1 MPRNREET
9 LGGLFTIRIHHGGKF
24 FNRPTIRYE
33 GGCVEACENC
43 IPDVMSLITVGDIVG
58 TLGYTG
64 MINYYYVMTGKN
76 INNGLRMLL
85 TDNDVIEMIK
95 QLPQSRIVDMYV
107 EPIIPIEMMESQ
119 TDDGGPTPT
128 PTDKGSPTETQ
139 NEGCPTQNDKGSRTE
154 KDCPTETDKGS
165 RSDKEGPTQTDKG
178 ARSDKGGLSQPDKGS
193 KSDKGG
199 PNETDK
205 GSKSDKGGP
214 RQCGKSSRSDKRG
227 PTDKGGP
234 LHDVNYEDLLVDD
247 ALFEDGFCDATTYD
261 GVDVQDLD
269 DRTSESD
276 VSFEVDSDY
285 EQSDDDGLYEA
296 NVDEEAEWVGFDNSK
311 GKEPNLNDDLD
322 DDDDGK
328 DYGDDS
334 SDDLHSAC
342 SNSDDDR
349 KKDKFQEYRR
359 ETDLGKV
366 QFTVGMKFPSAKEF
380 REAVREYSIKE
391 GKDIKF
397 VKNETTRVKAKCA
410 TEECGWSVMPSVSQK
425 GESFQVKSH
434 KSEHDCLRSFKVR
447 HVTSMYLAEKYVDSI
462 RSNPNMPLDHLQQ
475 RVRKDLVVDIS
486 HTQAYRAKRK
496 ALDLIEGTN
505 LEQFARLRD
514 YCEEIRRTNP
524 NTTII
529 MKTIPSPTPDGQP
542 IFERIYVCLGALK
555 QGMLAGCRR
564 LVCMDACHLKEAHG
578 GQLLVAVGID
588 ANNQSF
594 PFAYAVAE
602 SETKET
608 WTWFLELVVEDLQ
621 IQNTSAWTFM
631 TDKQK
636 GLVPA
641 LQEIVPNAEMRFCTR
656 HLFTNFR
663 DSHKGME
670 LRKQL
675 WAAARATTVTEFHKA
690 MDLMR
695 TTDVEAYKWLAEK
708 PASQWSRS
716 HFSTFN
722 TCDILVNNLCE
733 GFNKDI
739 RKARDKPIITLL
751 EGIRCYLMT
760 RMAKRRDKIT
770 KWENCISPN
779 VIKKLEK
786 YKRRVGGCNP
796 IWCGEGHFQ
805 IHCPP
810 PEQYSLNL
818 LDHTCSCR
826 RWDLKGIPCVH
837 AIVAITFKN
846 ENILDY
852 CHPCYGKETN
862 ANIYKGIIYPIN
874 GWTMWP
880 SSGCVPV
887 LPPNYGRPSGRP
899 KKSRRKER
907 EELENPDADKLKRQN
922 TSLRC
927 GKCGQWGHNIRSCK
941 NEVNPDIRRRPSG
954 GLVFSRPT
962 GKPRGRPRQGGS
974 QASSSRGR
982 GLVAAPTE
990 GGQPLRGRG
999 GAGRGRGG
1007 AGRGRGDGGR
1017 GMTDGER
1024 GRGDGGRGRTDGGM
1038 GRTVGRGRGYG
1049 RGRAS
1054 QPPPPAAAAEASQP
1068 PAQ

>member
-1 MPRNREET
+1 MPRNKEKT
-9 LGGLFTIRIHHGGKF
+9 LEGHFTIQIHHRGKF

-33 GGCVEACENC
+33 GGCVDSCEKC
-43 IPDVMSLITVGDIVG
+43 DPYVMSLITDGDIVG
-58 TLGYTG
+58 AMGYTG

-85 TDNDVIEMIK
+85 TDSDVIEMIK
-95 QLPQSRIVDMYV
+95 QLPPSRIVDMY
-107 EPIIPIEMMESQ
+107 
-119 TDDGGPTPT
+119 
-128 PTDKGSPTETQ
+128 
-139 NEGCPTQNDKGSRTE
+139 GSRIE

-165 RSDKEGPTQTDKG
+165 RSDKGGLSQTDKG
-178 ARSDKGGLSQPDKGS
+178 C
-193 KSDKGG
+193 KSDKG
-199 PNETDK
+199 
-205 GSKSDKGGP
+205 
-214 RQCGKSSRSDKRG
+214 G

-234 LHDVNYEDLLVDD
+234 CHEVNYEDFLVDD
-247 ALFEDGFCDATTYD
+247 AFFEDGFCDGTTYD
-261 GVDVQDLD
+261 GVDVQDLG

-296 NVDEEAEWVGFDNSK
+296 NVDGKAEWAGFDNSK
-311 GKEPNLNDDLD
+311 GKEPGLNDDID

-334 SDDLHSAC
+334 SDDLHNAC
-342 SNSDDDR
+342 SNSDDDW
-349 KKDKFQEYRR
+349 KKDKFHEYRR
-359 ETDLGKV
+359 KTDLGKV
-366 QFTVGMKFPSAKEF
+366 QFTVWMKFPSAKEF
-380 REAVREYSIKE
+380 REAVRDYSIKE

-410 TEECGWSVMPSVSQK
+410 TVDCGWSVMASLYQK
-425 GESFQVKSH
+425 GESFQVKTH

-447 HVTSMYLAEKYVDSI
+447 HVASKYLAEKYVDSI
-462 RSNPNMPLDHLQQ
+462 RSNHDMPLDHLQQ

-542 IFERIYVCLGALK
+542 IFERIYVCLGPLK
-555 QGMLAGCRR
+555 QGMLAGCKR
-564 LVCMDACHLKEAHG
+564 LVCMDACHLKGTHG

-602 SETKET
+602 SETKDT
-608 WTWFLELVVEDLQ
+608 WTWFLELV
-621 IQNTSAWTFM
+621 
-631 TDKQK
+631 

-641 LQEIVPNAEMRFCTR
+641 LQEVVPNAEMRFCTR
-656 HLFTNFR
+656 HLYTNFR

-708 PASQWSRS
+708 PASQWSRT
-716 HFSTFN
+716 HFSTCN
-722 TCDILVNNLCE
+722 NCDILVNNLWT
-733 GFNKDI
+733 F
-739 RKARDKPIITLL
+739 P
-751 EGIRCYLMT
+751 
-760 RMAKRRDKIT
+760 
-770 KWENCISPN
+770 
-779 VIKKLEK
+779 
-786 YKRRVGGCNP
+786 
-796 IWCGEGHFQ
+796 

-818 LDHTCSCR
+818 VDHTCSCR
-826 RWDLKGIPCVH
+826 RWDLKGIACVH
-837 AIVAITFKN
+837 AIVAIIFKH

-862 ANIYKGIIYPIN
+862 ADIYKGIIYPIN

-887 LPPNYGRPSGRP
+887 LPPNYGRSAGKP

-922 TSLRC
+922 TSLTC

-954 GLVFSRPT
+954 GLVFNRPT

-974 QASSSRGR
+974 QTSSSRGR

-990 GGQPLRGRG
+990 GGQSLRGRG

-1007 AGRGRGDGGR
+1007 RGMTDGGRGRGDGGR
-1017 GMTDGER
+1017 E
-1024 GRGDGGRGRTDGGM
+1024 
-1038 GRTVGRGRGYG
+1038 RTVGRGWVMVKG
-1049 RGRAS
+1049 
-1054 QPPPPAAAAEASQP
+1054 E
-1068 PAQ
+1068 

>member
-9 LGGLFTIRIHHGGKF
+9 L
-24 FNRPTIRYE
+24 
-33 GGCVEACENC
+33 
-43 IPDVMSLITVGDIVG
+43 
-58 TLGYTG
+58 
-64 MINYYYVMTGKN
+64 
-76 INNGLRMLL
+76 
-85 TDNDVIEMIK
+85 EMIK
-95 QLPQSRIVDMYV
+95 QLPQSRIMDMYI

-128 PTDKGSPTETQ
+128 PTDKGSPIETQ

-165 RSDKEGPTQTDKG
+165 RSDKGGPTQTDKG

-214 RQCGKSSRSDKRG
+214 RQCGKSSRSDMRG
-227 PTDKGGP
+227 PIDKGGP

-247 ALFEDGFCDATTYD
+247 AFFEDGFCDATTYD

-410 TEECGWSVMPSVSQK
+410 TEECGWLQFLK
-425 GESFQVKSH
+425 
-434 KSEHDCLRSFKVR
+434 KVN
-447 HVTSMYLAEKYVDSI
+447 HFSI
-462 RSNPNMPLDHLQQ
+462 RSNPDMPLDHLQQ

-505 LEQFARLRD
+505 LEQFAR
-514 YCEEIRRTNP
+514 
-524 NTTII
+524 
-529 MKTIPSPTPDGQP
+529 
-542 IFERIYVCLGALK
+542 
-555 QGMLAGCRR
+555 R
-564 LVCMDACHLKEAHG
+564 LVCMDACHLKGAHG

-631 TDKQK
+631 TDKKK
-636 GLVPA
+636 GRVPA

-656 HLFTNFR
+656 HLYTNFR

-695 TTDVEAYKWLAEK
+695 TTDVEAYKWLVEK
-708 PASQWSRS
+708 PASQWS
-716 HFSTFN
+716 
-722 TCDILVNNLCE
+722 
-733 GFNKDI
+733 
-739 RKARDKPIITLL
+739 
-751 EGIRCYLMT
+751 
-760 RMAKRRDKIT
+760 
-770 KWENCISPN
+770 
-779 VIKKLEK
+779 
-786 YKRRVGGCNP
+786 
-796 IWCGEGHFQ
+796 
-805 IHCPP
+805 
-810 PEQYSLNL
+810 
-818 LDHTCSCR
+818 
-826 RWDLKGIPCVH
+826 
-837 AIVAITFKN
+837 
-846 ENILDY
+846 
-852 CHPCYGKETN
+852 
-862 ANIYKGIIYPIN
+862 
-874 GWTMWP
+874 
-880 SSGCVPV
+880 
-887 LPPNYGRPSGRP
+887 RPSGRP

-974 QASSSRGR
+974 QA
-982 GLVAAPTE
+982 E
-990 GGQPLRGRG
+990 GDLLLHQLK
-999 GAGRGRGG
+999 
-1007 AGRGRGDGGR
+1007 
-1017 GMTDGER
+1017 
-1024 GRGDGGRGRTDGGM
+1024 
-1038 GRTVGRGRGYG
+1038 
-1049 RGRAS
+1049 
-1054 QPPPPAAAAEASQP
+1054 EANH
-1068 PAQ
+1068 